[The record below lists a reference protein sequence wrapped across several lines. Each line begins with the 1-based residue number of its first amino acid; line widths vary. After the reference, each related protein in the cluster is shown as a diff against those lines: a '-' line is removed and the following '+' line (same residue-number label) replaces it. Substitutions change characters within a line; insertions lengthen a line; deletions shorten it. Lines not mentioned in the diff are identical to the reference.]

1 MPRGRDR
8 GVEGCWVCSNRCCS
22 NASCPCPGPSIS
34 YSSIGQ
40 CGKGPA
46 ASSACRNS
54 MACLLP
60 LLMWLHTF
68 LLYYKIDPHI
78 CCCLLYIYCFFFCAT
93 SEWPL
98 YRYRYKDRYRY
109 RYFLCVCIC
118 CYLFIIIIILV
129 IFVGS
134 HFCLLVRFNRQ
145 FFLFSFSACFLF
157 CFFGSHDKKNKKKN
171 KKKTWSVFR
180 DINELIWTGQFRFDV
195 STIHL
200 GLCVYLSDG
209 LCTLQIVLIV
219 CACVCVLVKGVV

>member
-34 YSSIGQ
+34 CSSIGQ

-78 CCCLLYIYCFFFCAT
+78 CCCLLYIYCFFF
-93 SEWPL
+93 L
-98 YRYRYKDRYRY
+98 RYKR
-109 RYFLCVCIC
+109 VA
-118 CYLFIIIIILV
+118 IIQIQIQRQIQIQIL
-129 IFVGS
+129 
-134 HFCLLVRFNRQ
+134 
-145 FFLFSFSACFLF
+145 
-157 CFFGSHDKKNKKKN
+157 
-171 KKKTWSVFR
+171 SV
-180 DINELIWTGQFRFDV
+180 
-195 STIHL
+195 
-200 GLCVYLSDG
+200 CVYLLLFIHYYYYFSYFCW
-209 LCTLQIVLIV
+209 LTFLSSRSL
-219 CACVCVLVKGVV
+219 